1 MYLEMRAET
10 AEIHRLSEISQR
22 SLLEVG
28 PQGGGYAG
36 TGVLVSNAR
45 GIPMP
50 PRVAVKAESE
60 AEPNPG
66 SSHQRAAAPGLR
78 PLIRKRQ

>member
-22 SLLEVG
+22 SLLEIG
-28 PQGGGYAG
+28 PQGGGTAYAV

-45 GIPMP
+45 V
-50 PRVAVKAESE
+50 RAEHDE
-60 AEPNPG
+60 KWGAELDKD
-66 SSHQRAAAPGLR
+66 H
-78 PLIRKRQ
+78 KRN